1 MNNLLRRLL
10 GRVRGPTHARPANG
24 TNGPGW
30 ATSKLQTTMSRHV
43 GALRSLLKGDT
54 TLFGEC
60 PVCGEATMFVGELGI
75 ARESLQCAVCL
86 TTSRYRGIA
95 LGLLDVIEQR
105 TGRRLPSLRALAGQR
120 LGKRLRVY
128 DTQLPFYF
136 GTCAY
141 PLPDMLAACP
151 DIEVRA
157 SRFRPQDPLGS
168 PIDTRPFASNQ
179 NLERLTF
186 ADASFDVVVTSDVM
200 EHVRRDD
207 LAHAEIRRVLAPGGT
222 YLFTVP
228 HTRGQRD
235 TIHRVK
241 VHDPADPARD
251 EFVLPKE
258 YHGDANDPDNAALS
272 YRVYGTEIDEALQ
285 RLGFRVD
292 YRRTDR
298 PAQGVLSTELFACTV
313 ASA

>member
-1 MNNLLRRLL
+1 MNNLLRGLL
-10 GRVRGPTHARPANG
+10 ARVRPPTHAVPAKG

-30 ATSKLQTTMSRHV
+30 SGRELQTAMVRQIAS
-43 GALRSLLKGDT
+43 LRSRLNGDT

-60 PVCGEATMFVGELGI
+60 PVCGEATMFVGELAI

-86 TTSRYRGIA
+86 TTSRYRSIA
-95 LGLLDVIEQR
+95 LGLIAAIARL
-105 TGRRLPSLRALAGQR
+105 TGHTVPSLRALAGRR
-120 LGKRLRVY
+120 LGKRVRVY

-141 PLPDMLAACP
+141 PIPDLLAACP
-151 DIEVRA
+151 DIAIKV
-157 SRFRPQDPLGS
+157 SRFRAADPLGS
-168 PIDTRPFASNQ
+168 PVETRAFASNQ
-179 NLERLTF
+179 NLEQLTF
-186 ADASFDVVVTSDVM
+186 ADASFDIVVTSDVM

-272 YRVYGTEIDEALQ
+272 FRVYGTEIDETLQ

-292 YRRTDR
+292 YSRTDR
-298 PAQGVLSTELFACTV
+298 PAQGVIGTELFACTV
-313 ASA
+313 PSA